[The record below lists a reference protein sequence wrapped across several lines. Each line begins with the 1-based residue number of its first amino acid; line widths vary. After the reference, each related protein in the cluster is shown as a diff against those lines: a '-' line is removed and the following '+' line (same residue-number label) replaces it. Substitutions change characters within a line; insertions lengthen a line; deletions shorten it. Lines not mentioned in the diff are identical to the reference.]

1 MLPEYFIW
9 NSYVLWGWEDVFSVD
24 CSVSSTLYIG
34 MVEQI
39 ISTWVFYPERETW
52 NYPVMAETILSP
64 WCFWLQVIKKNL
76 KWLKQQRG
84 LADACNIRISEEG
97 GSFRYGLIRAWVIL
111 LSFASA
117 HMVTLFKLE
126 NICLLGRHHPSM
138 AWRVEYGLCE
148 ERT

>member
-1 MLPEYFIW
+1 M
-9 NSYVLWGWEDVFSVD
+9 
-24 CSVSSTLYIG
+24 
-34 MVEQI
+34 
-39 ISTWVFYPERETW
+39 
-52 NYPVMAETILSP
+52 
-64 WCFWLQVIKKNL
+64 QVIKKNL